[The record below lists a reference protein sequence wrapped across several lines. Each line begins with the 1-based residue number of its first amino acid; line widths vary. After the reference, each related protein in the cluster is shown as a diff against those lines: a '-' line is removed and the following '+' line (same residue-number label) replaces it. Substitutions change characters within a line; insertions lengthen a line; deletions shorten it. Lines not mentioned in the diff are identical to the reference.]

1 MGRAAALSVTGHVAL
16 RLGRVSNLPT
26 VWTNVLAGLVLS
38 GAPLRTGPTIS
49 LMLALS
55 LFYIAGMVLNDA
67 FDADFDRLH
76 RPGRPIPSGEV
87 EPATVFLLGAGLL
100 GAGLA
105 LLLWLGLAPGGAG
118 LRGVGAGSALAA
130 AIVVYDAWHKGNPAG
145 PLLMGLCRILAYV
158 TAAVAGGGAVGS
170 PLLWGCAAAFCY
182 LVGLTYVAKQE
193 DLRRPGR
200 LWPLAILVVPF
211 AYALPIA
218 ARGGSGLVLFLALA
232 GAVGTAL
239 VLMARAG
246 RSAMSR
252 VVAILIAGIS
262 LLDGLMVAGRGL
274 PGLALLT
281 ALGFGVTLASQRAV
295 AGT

>member
-38 GAPLRTGPTIS
+38 GAPLRTGPALV

-55 LFYIAGMVLNDA
+55 LLYVAGMVLNDA
-67 FDADFDRLH
+67 FDAGFDRLH
-76 RPGRPIPSGEV
+76 QPGRPIPAGEV
-87 EPATVFLLGAGLL
+87 ERASVFLLGAGLL

-105 LLLWLGLAPGGAG
+105 LLLWLSVAPGGAG
-118 LRGVGAGSALAA
+118 SRGFAAGVALAV

-145 PLLMGLCRILAYV
+145 PLLMGACRALAYV
-158 TAAVAGGGAVGS
+158 TAAAAGGGTVGS
-170 PLLWGCAAAFCY
+170 ALLWGCMASFCY

-193 DLRRPGR
+193 DFKRPAR
-200 LWPLAILVVPF
+200 LWPLAILAVPF

-218 ARGGSGLVLFLALA
+218 ARGGIGLVLFLALA
-232 GAVGTAL
+232 GAVGAAL
-239 VLMARAG
+239 VLMVRAG

-262 LLDGLMVAGRGL
+262 LLDGLMVAGCDL
-274 PGLALLT
+274 PRLALLT